1 MVREFPS
8 AEEFQLFWDGEEKT
22 GGTPLYVP

>member
-22 GGTPLYVP
+22 GGTPLYVT